1 MDNNG
6 TIRESEL
13 KGMRIMLTGVGV
25 PGLILLVVVVGLI
38 ILFFVS
44 FYRFIRK
51 LLTNSSQTKRSQ
63 MASEARLRH
72 IEDQLNVI
80 MEKLDKGI

>member
-1 MDNNG
+1 MF
-6 TIRESEL
+6 
-13 KGMRIMLTGVGV
+13 TGVGV
-25 PGLILLVVVVGLI
+25 SGLILLVVVLGLI

-44 FYRFIRK
+44 LYRFIRK
-51 LLTNSSQTKRSQ
+51 LLTNSTQTKRSQ

-80 MEKLDKGI
+80 TEKMNKDN

>member
-1 MDNNG
+1 M
-6 TIRESEL
+6 
-13 KGMRIMLTGVGV
+13 GVL
-25 PGLILLVVVVGLI
+25 GLILLVVVVGLI

-51 LLTNSSQTKRSQ
+51 LVTNSAQTKRSQ

-72 IEDQLNVI
+72 IEDQLDVI
-80 MEKLDKGI
+80 TKKMDKGI